1 MYVCALHVCLM
12 QLDKIVSSIF
22 AVTALISIQERVEI
36 CGRNVWAYCM
46 HIMQHWRARTA
57 HASMQYIQNGESAR
71 FKLALYIPE
80 AEGFDR
86 IAYIDITVK
95 LSNVCMVVEM
105 SI

>member
-1 MYVCALHVCLM
+1 
-12 QLDKIVSSIF
+12 
-22 AVTALISIQERVEI
+22 
-36 CGRNVWAYCM
+36 M
-46 HIMQHWRARTA
+46 HIMQHWRACTA